1 MVGCKRSDARCSE
14 GPFGPEHPTWC
25 GSWATGTRTR
35 RSRAR
40 WPCQEYPSS
49 FFFLRRKSSN
59 FGRSVFSRLRFV
71 VRVACSFRRCGVSGP
86 GFCASKP
93 WFSTF
98 PDATPRPFSAAS
110 KSSSIKLAFV
120 SACRELSSTHSS
132 SAWKNLKRY
141 VSDPLYFD
149 FELESSMH

>member
-49 FFFLRRKSSN
+49 FFFSGGNPQTLDGPFSPDSASSCGLRVLFAGAVFLAPVSVL
-59 FGRSVFSRLRFV
+59 RSRGSRLFQTRLH
-71 VRVACSFRRCGVSGP
+71 VRSRLYQRRCCKKAISYIAYPNLQKHILVHYSAGLRQDM
-86 GFCASKP
+86 SKY
-93 WFSTF
+93 
-98 PDATPRPFSAAS
+98 
-110 KSSSIKLAFV
+110 
-120 SACRELSSTHSS
+120 
-132 SAWKNLKRY
+132 N
-141 VSDPLYFD
+141 
-149 FELESSMH
+149 